1 IPAARPVRL
10 RQFPCR
16 CSRALRDKELSIHR
30 AWLWRK
36 LSPEEQGE
44 KLWLNQSKRGIARTI
59 RHLLSPYLMKSS
71 PLVAKLGDLTKL
83 VSALQS
89 GQLGSVRVVSIKVPG
104 NFVFVAEELLR
115 NLEAQES

>member
-1 IPAARPVRL
+1 
-10 RQFPCR
+10 
-16 CSRALRDKELSIHR
+16 
-30 AWLWRK
+30 
-36 LSPEEQGE
+36 
-44 KLWLNQSKRGIARTI
+44 
-59 RHLLSPYLMKSS
+59 MKSS